1 MFNKNKLN
9 VTCNIYLYLKYK
21 ANSKKGRRM
30 FYELLTGVNDFNS
43 QEKWRNKIRMIQEND
58 WRRFNSSLQKIK
70 EIELKNFHF
79 KITNRILVT
88 FIPTE
93 N

>member
-1 MFNKNKLN
+1 
-9 VTCNIYLYLKYK
+9 
-21 ANSKKGRRM
+21 M

>member
-1 MFNKNKLN
+1 M
-9 VTCNIYLYLKYK
+9 
-21 ANSKKGRRM
+21 NSKVLRK
-30 FYELLTGVNDFNS
+30 N
-43 QEKWRNKIRMIQEND
+43 EKWRNKIRMIQEND

-79 KITNRILVT
+79 QITNRILVT
-88 FIPTE
+88 FIPSE